1 MKHRMIS
8 LALLTAL
15 LAGAASAQTVY
26 RWTDSAGRVQYSD
39 QPPPADAK
47 GVQEKNV
54 QGSSIQNNETSL
66 AASDAQKKNP
76 VTLYVSEC
84 GESCDGAKGYL
95 NKRGIPHTVVDPT
108 RSAELNKKFREDT
121 GGTVIPVLKVG
132 ERRLT
137 GWSESNW
144 AQALDSAGYPKSAPF
159 SKPKPLEDR
168 AGLDAA
174 KKSPTDAE
182 KNKPAAPTPAPPPAT
197 KTKS

>member
-1 MKHRMIS
+1 MKNGLLS
-8 LALLTAL
+8 LTLLTAL
-15 LAGAASAQTVY
+15 LAGAVSAQTVY
-26 RWTDSAGRVQYSD
+26 RWVDSAGRVQYSD
-39 QPPPADAK
+39 QPPPPDAK
-47 GVQEKNV
+47 NVQEKNV
-54 QGSSIQNNETSL
+54 QGSSIQNNDLSL
-66 AASDAQKKNP
+66 ASADAQKKNP

-84 GESCDGAKGYL
+84 GESCDAAKGYL

-137 GWSESNW
+137 GWSEGNW
-144 AQALDSAGYPKSAPF
+144 ASALDTAGYPKSAPF

-174 KKSPTDAE
+174 KKAPTDAE
-182 KNKPAAPTPAPPPAT
+182 KAAPANAPAP